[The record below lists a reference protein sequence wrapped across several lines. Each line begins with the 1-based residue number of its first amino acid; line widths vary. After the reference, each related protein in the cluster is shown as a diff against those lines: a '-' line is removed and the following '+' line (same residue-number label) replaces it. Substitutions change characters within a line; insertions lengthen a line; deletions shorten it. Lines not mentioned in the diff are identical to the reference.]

1 MEDKSLIKKDS
12 LEKIRKKM
20 SGYRKIDET
29 LKKDLNSIVEKN
41 TETESKE
48 LDLAIKKYNE
58 KLNKVLDSAEVKSK
72 IEFKKKNDEKMN
84 NLMVQVKEAFNKAID
99 KINSQP
105 ISSEEKTKR
114 IKQLTE
120 AIMNAVLSEKQINIF
135 KTINNHIGNLPY
147 QSVKILC

>member
-1 MEDKSLIKKDS
+1 
-12 LEKIRKKM
+12 M